1 MPLCKCS
8 LCSLSFSLLNSSKA
22 VQEQIF
28 CFVNYA
34 HSLASDF
41 PSVFSDCDGK
51 RKKRGWFHEFQICC
65 NCWSVIFKYVTDI
78 CHFQHTPISGQ
89 CQVSARWL
97 ECGIDMSIINSYVI
111 QLALQRRKTSSVWT
125 WTSQVRSLSNLC
137 LRLLRFGNFP

>member
-1 MPLCKCS
+1 MLIIFLLIKFIKSCPGADFLFCQLRPQPCFR
-8 LCSLSFSLLNSSKA
+8 LSVS
-22 VQEQIF
+22 IF
-28 CFVNYA
+28 R
-34 HSLASDF
+34 LWW
-41 PSVFSDCDGK
+41 K
-51 RKKRGWFHEFQICC
+51 KKRGWFHEFQICC
-65 NCWSVIFKYVTDI
+65 NCWSAIFKYVTDI